1 MPSPVGHTLFT
12 FSLIRLMGKKI
23 FRSEFLLLAGLLCG
37 LLPDVD
43 LGLIILFGFKEGGK
57 YHQLYTHS
65 IFFVIIIFI
74 LLLSFSR
81 NLKLSLSLSFLV
93 LMHSFLDIFSID
105 IKEPIGVPILA
116 PLSFVT
122 LNIGI
127 LPKIEKSS
135 LPSLF
140 SKNNIHAIFVE
151 LAIFLPLLILVF
163 FFTKSKR
170 DSQSHLK
177 SF

>member
-12 FSLIRLMGKKI
+12 ISLIRLMGKKI
-23 FRSEFLLLAGLLCG
+23 FKSKILLLAGLLFG
-37 LLPDVD
+37 LLPDID
-43 LGLIILFGFKEGGK
+43 LVLIILFGFKEGGK

-65 IFFVIIIFI
+65 IFFVIIIFLLI
-74 LLLSFSR
+74 LFFSR

-93 LMHSFLDIFSID
+93 FMHSFLDIFSID
-105 IKEPIGVPILA
+105 TKEPIGVPILS
-116 PLSFVT
+116 PLSFFT

-135 LPSLF
+135 LYSLF
-140 SKNNIHAIFVE
+140 SKNNIYAMLIE
-151 LAIFLPLLILVF
+151 LAIFLPLLFLVF
-163 FFTKSKR
+163 FSTKSKR